1 MYTVYKTK
9 EGKVMASKLTK
20 VKEIVMP
27 SCNIKDKG
35 KYKCLVLEIE
45 PDGGYT
51 LRPKGTRRGGEA
63 EMAGSFSSEYYKKI
77 WAKAGL

>member
-27 SCNIKDKG
+27 SCIIKDKG
-35 KYKCLVLEIE
+35 KYKCLILEIE
-45 PDGGYT
+45 TDGGYT